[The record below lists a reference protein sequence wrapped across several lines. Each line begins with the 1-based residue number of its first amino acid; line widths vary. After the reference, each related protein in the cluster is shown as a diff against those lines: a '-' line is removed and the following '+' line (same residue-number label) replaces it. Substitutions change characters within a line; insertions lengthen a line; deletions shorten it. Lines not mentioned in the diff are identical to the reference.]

1 MATRPGL
8 LEPKH
13 QNSHQPDTKKPTL
26 FHSFHTQ
33 LYRELM
39 QSRINA
45 MHSNSTSL
53 ILSRGRKINIAT
65 ALEIF
70 SAAPYKSLN
79 LQDRYLI
86 TNQAID

>member
-1 MATRPGL
+1 
-8 LEPKH
+8 
-13 QNSHQPDTKKPTL
+13 
-26 FHSFHTQ
+26 
-33 LYRELM
+33 
-39 QSRINA
+39 

-79 LQDRYLI
+79 LQDPYLI